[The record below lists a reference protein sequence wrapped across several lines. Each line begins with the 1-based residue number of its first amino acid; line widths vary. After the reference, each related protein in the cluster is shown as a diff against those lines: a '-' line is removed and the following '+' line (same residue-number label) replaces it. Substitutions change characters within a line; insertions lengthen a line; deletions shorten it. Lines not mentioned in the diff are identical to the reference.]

1 MSLTKA
7 GTIVRIDSRKGATMN
22 LNLSDWDWL
31 NAALGV
37 LFLYRGIRD
46 LYNGTGTGW
55 STEDEK
61 KHFRKFYGIASILCG
76 ALYLVNTFLPRVEP
90 LHSIL
95 MVAAL
100 VLCAALLIS
109 YLCYTLSRDDKNKK
123 WEVAMEVICA
133 ILTALF
139 GIGFGIFMALHPEDA
154 IALRSRRRYTQ
165 VPEPTEEYIKLTR
178 LEGIVVSVLCAVL
191 LVVLLFAPQ

>member
-1 MSLTKA
+1 M
-7 GTIVRIDSRKGATMN
+7 I

-55 STEDEK
+55 SSEDEK
-61 KHFRKFYGIASILCG
+61 NHFHRPFGILTLLCG
-76 ALYLVNTFLPRVEP
+76 ALYLVNIFLPRVEP

-100 VLCAALLIS
+100 VSSVALLITH
-109 YLCYTLSRDDKNKK
+109 LCYTLSRDDKNKK
-123 WEVAMEVICA
+123 
-133 ILTALF
+133 
-139 GIGFGIFMALHPEDA
+139 
-154 IALRSRRRYTQ
+154 
-165 VPEPTEEYIKLTR
+165 
-178 LEGIVVSVLCAVL
+178 
-191 LVVLLFAPQ
+191 

>member
-1 MSLTKA
+1 
-7 GTIVRIDSRKGATMN
+7 MN

-55 STEDEK
+55 SSEDEK

-109 YLCYTLSRDDKNKK
+109 YLCYTLSSDDNIQKCG
-123 WEVAMEVICA
+123 VSMVVICA
-133 ILTALF
+133 IIIALF

-178 LEGIVVSVLCAVL
+178 LEGIGLSVLCAVL

>member
-61 KHFRKFYGIASILCG
+61 KHFRKFYGIASTIGG
-76 ALYLVNTFLPRVEP
+76 AFLLVNIFLPKVEP

-100 VLCAALLIS
+100 VLCVALLIS
-109 YLCYTLSRDDKNKK
+109 YLCYALSRSDKTKK
-123 WEVAMEVICA
+123 
-133 ILTALF
+133 
-139 GIGFGIFMALHPEDA
+139 
-154 IALRSRRRYTQ
+154 
-165 VPEPTEEYIKLTR
+165 
-178 LEGIVVSVLCAVL
+178 
-191 LVVLLFAPQ
+191 

>member
-22 LNLSDWDWL
+22 LNLSGWDWL

-61 KHFRKFYGIASILCG
+61 KHFRKFYGIASTIGG
-76 ALYLVNTFLPRVEP
+76 AFLLVNIFLPKVEP

-100 VLCAALLIS
+100 VLCVALLIS
-109 YLCYTLSRDDKNKK
+109 YLCYALSRSDKTKK
-123 WEVAMEVICA
+123 
-133 ILTALF
+133 
-139 GIGFGIFMALHPEDA
+139 
-154 IALRSRRRYTQ
+154 
-165 VPEPTEEYIKLTR
+165 
-178 LEGIVVSVLCAVL
+178 
-191 LVVLLFAPQ
+191 

>member
-7 GTIVRIDSRKGATMN
+7 GTIVRIDSRKGTTMN
-22 LNLSDWDWL
+22 LNLSGWDWL

-55 STEDEK
+55 SSEDEK
-61 KHFRKFYGIASILCG
+61 KHFRKFYGIASTIGG
-76 ALYLVNTFLPRVEP
+76 AFLLVNIFLPKVEP
-90 LHSIL
+90 LNSIL

-109 YLCYTLSRDDKNKK
+109 HLFYTLSRDDKTKK
-123 WEVAMEVICA
+123 
-133 ILTALF
+133 
-139 GIGFGIFMALHPEDA
+139 
-154 IALRSRRRYTQ
+154 
-165 VPEPTEEYIKLTR
+165 
-178 LEGIVVSVLCAVL
+178 
-191 LVVLLFAPQ
+191 

>member
-7 GTIVRIDSRKGATMN
+7 GTIVRIDSRKGAAMN
-22 LNLSDWDWL
+22 LNLSGWDWL

-55 STEDEK
+55 SSEDEK
-61 KHFRKFYGIASILCG
+61 KHFRKFYGIASTIGG
-76 ALYLVNTFLPRVEP
+76 AFLLVNIFLPKVEP
-90 LHSIL
+90 LNSIL

-109 YLCYTLSRDDKNKK
+109 YLCYALSRSDKTKK
-123 WEVAMEVICA
+123 
-133 ILTALF
+133 
-139 GIGFGIFMALHPEDA
+139 
-154 IALRSRRRYTQ
+154 
-165 VPEPTEEYIKLTR
+165 
-178 LEGIVVSVLCAVL
+178 
-191 LVVLLFAPQ
+191 

>member
-1 MSLTKA
+1 MESFVSVSTLLNLVLTVIWFISGIRDFQGKDPFLDLPFNQYHRDPEYRAFWQKKNGVFYMLNSIALWETFFILSLTKA

-55 STEDEK
+55 SSEDEK

-90 LHSIL
+90 LNSIL

-109 YLCYTLSRDDKNKK
+109 YLCYTLSRDDKTKK
-123 WEVAMEVICA
+123 
-133 ILTALF
+133 
-139 GIGFGIFMALHPEDA
+139 
-154 IALRSRRRYTQ
+154 
-165 VPEPTEEYIKLTR
+165 
-178 LEGIVVSVLCAVL
+178 
-191 LVVLLFAPQ
+191 

>member
-7 GTIVRIDSRKGATMN
+7 GIIVRIDSRKGTTMN
-22 LNLSDWDWL
+22 LNLSGWDWL

-61 KHFRKFYGIASILCG
+61 KHFRKFYGIASTIGG
-76 ALYLVNTFLPRVEP
+76 AFLLVNIFLPKVEP

-100 VLCAALLIS
+100 VLCVALLIS
-109 YLCYTLSRDDKNKK
+109 YLCYALSRSDKTKK
-123 WEVAMEVICA
+123 
-133 ILTALF
+133 
-139 GIGFGIFMALHPEDA
+139 
-154 IALRSRRRYTQ
+154 
-165 VPEPTEEYIKLTR
+165 
-178 LEGIVVSVLCAVL
+178 
-191 LVVLLFAPQ
+191 

>member
-7 GTIVRIDSRKGATMN
+7 GTIVQIDSRKGATMN

-61 KHFRKFYGIASILCG
+61 KHFRKFYGIASTIGG
-76 ALYLVNTFLPRVEP
+76 AFLLVNIFLPKVEP
-90 LHSIL
+90 LNSIL

-100 VLCAALLIS
+100 VFCVILLIS
-109 YLCYTLSRDDKNKK
+109 HLCYTLSRDDKTKK
-123 WEVAMEVICA
+123 
-133 ILTALF
+133 
-139 GIGFGIFMALHPEDA
+139 
-154 IALRSRRRYTQ
+154 
-165 VPEPTEEYIKLTR
+165 
-178 LEGIVVSVLCAVL
+178 
-191 LVVLLFAPQ
+191 

>member
-1 MSLTKA
+1 
-7 GTIVRIDSRKGATMN
+7 MN

-55 STEDEK
+55 SSEDEK
-61 KHFRKFYGIASILCG
+61 KNFSKFSGIVLLICG
-76 ALYLVNTFLPRVEP
+76 AFWLVNIFLPTVEP
-90 LHSIL
+90 LNSIL

-109 YLCYTLSRDDKNKK
+109 YLCYALSRDDKTKK
-123 WEVAMEVICA
+123 
-133 ILTALF
+133 
-139 GIGFGIFMALHPEDA
+139 
-154 IALRSRRRYTQ
+154 
-165 VPEPTEEYIKLTR
+165 
-178 LEGIVVSVLCAVL
+178 
-191 LVVLLFAPQ
+191 

>member
-61 KHFRKFYGIASILCG
+61 KHFRKFYGIASTVGG
-76 ALYLVNTFLPRVEP
+76 AFLLVNIFLPKVEP
-90 LHSIL
+90 LNSIL

-109 YLCYTLSRDDKNKK
+109 YLCYALSRSDKTKK
-123 WEVAMEVICA
+123 
-133 ILTALF
+133 
-139 GIGFGIFMALHPEDA
+139 
-154 IALRSRRRYTQ
+154 
-165 VPEPTEEYIKLTR
+165 
-178 LEGIVVSVLCAVL
+178 
-191 LVVLLFAPQ
+191 

>member
-7 GTIVRIDSRKGATMN
+7 GTIVRIDSRKGVTMN

-76 ALYLVNTFLPRVEP
+76 ALYLVNIFLPKVKP
-90 LHSIL
+90 LNSIL

-100 VLCAALLIS
+100 VFSVVLLIS
-109 YLCYTLSRDDKNKK
+109 HLCYLLSKDDKK
-123 WEVAMEVICA
+123 
-133 ILTALF
+133 
-139 GIGFGIFMALHPEDA
+139 
-154 IALRSRRRYTQ
+154 
-165 VPEPTEEYIKLTR
+165 
-178 LEGIVVSVLCAVL
+178 
-191 LVVLLFAPQ
+191 

>member
-7 GTIVRIDSRKGATMN
+7 GIIVRIDSRKGTTMN
-22 LNLSDWDWL
+22 LNLSGWDRL

-55 STEDEK
+55 SSEDEK
-61 KHFRKFYGIASILCG
+61 KHFRKFYGIASTIGG
-76 ALYLVNTFLPRVEP
+76 AFLLVNIFLPKVEP
-90 LHSIL
+90 LNSIL

-109 YLCYTLSRDDKNKK
+109 YLCYALSRSDKTKK
-123 WEVAMEVICA
+123 
-133 ILTALF
+133 
-139 GIGFGIFMALHPEDA
+139 
-154 IALRSRRRYTQ
+154 
-165 VPEPTEEYIKLTR
+165 
-178 LEGIVVSVLCAVL
+178 
-191 LVVLLFAPQ
+191 

>member
-55 STEDEK
+55 SSEDEK
-61 KHFRKFYGIASILCG
+61 KHFRKFYGIASTIGG
-76 ALYLVNTFLPRVEP
+76 AFLLVNIFLPKVEP
-90 LHSIL
+90 LNSIL

-100 VLCAALLIS
+100 VFSVVLLIS
-109 YLCYTLSRDDKNKK
+109 HLCYILSKDDKK
-123 WEVAMEVICA
+123 
-133 ILTALF
+133 
-139 GIGFGIFMALHPEDA
+139 
-154 IALRSRRRYTQ
+154 
-165 VPEPTEEYIKLTR
+165 
-178 LEGIVVSVLCAVL
+178 
-191 LVVLLFAPQ
+191 

>member
-7 GTIVRIDSRKGATMN
+7 GTIVRIDSRKGTTMN

-61 KHFRKFYGIASILCG
+61 KHFHKFYGIASTIGGTFL
-76 ALYLVNTFLPRVEP
+76 LVNIFLPKVEP
-90 LHSIL
+90 LNSIL
-95 MVAAL
+95 MVATL

-109 YLCYTLSRDDKNKK
+109 YLCYILSKDDKK
-123 WEVAMEVICA
+123 
-133 ILTALF
+133 
-139 GIGFGIFMALHPEDA
+139 
-154 IALRSRRRYTQ
+154 
-165 VPEPTEEYIKLTR
+165 
-178 LEGIVVSVLCAVL
+178 
-191 LVVLLFAPQ
+191 

>member
-61 KHFRKFYGIASILCG
+61 KHFRKFYGIASTIGG
-76 ALYLVNTFLPRVEP
+76 AFLLVNIFLPMVEP

-95 MVAAL
+95 MGAAL
-100 VLCAALLIS
+100 VLCVALLIS
-109 YLCYTLSRDDKNKK
+109 YLCYALSRSDKTKK
-123 WEVAMEVICA
+123 
-133 ILTALF
+133 
-139 GIGFGIFMALHPEDA
+139 
-154 IALRSRRRYTQ
+154 
-165 VPEPTEEYIKLTR
+165 
-178 LEGIVVSVLCAVL
+178 
-191 LVVLLFAPQ
+191 

>member
-7 GTIVRIDSRKGATMN
+7 GTIVRIDSRKGVTMN

-55 STEDEK
+55 SSEDEK
-61 KHFRKFYGIASILCG
+61 KHFHSFFGILSILCG
-76 ALYLVNTFLPRVEP
+76 ALYLVNIFLPKVEP
-90 LHSIL
+90 LNSIL

-100 VLCAALLIS
+100 VFCVILLIS
-109 YLCYTLSRDDKNKK
+109 HLCYALSRDDKTKK
-123 WEVAMEVICA
+123 
-133 ILTALF
+133 
-139 GIGFGIFMALHPEDA
+139 
-154 IALRSRRRYTQ
+154 
-165 VPEPTEEYIKLTR
+165 
-178 LEGIVVSVLCAVL
+178 
-191 LVVLLFAPQ
+191 

>member
-7 GTIVRIDSRKGATMN
+7 GTIVQIDSRKGATMN

-55 STEDEK
+55 SSEDEK
-61 KHFRKFYGIASILCG
+61 KHFHSSFGILSILCG
-76 ALYLVNTFLPRVEP
+76 ALYLVNIFLPTVET
-90 LHSIL
+90 LNSCL
-95 MVAAL
+95 MVATL

-109 YLCYTLSRDDKNKK
+109 YLCYALS
-123 WEVAMEVICA
+123 
-133 ILTALF
+133 
-139 GIGFGIFMALHPEDA
+139 
-154 IALRSRRRYTQ
+154 
-165 VPEPTEEYIKLTR
+165 
-178 LEGIVVSVLCAVL
+178 
-191 LVVLLFAPQ
+191 

>member
-7 GTIVRIDSRKGATMN
+7 GTIVRINSRKGAAMN
-22 LNLSDWDWL
+22 LNLSGWDWL

-61 KHFRKFYGIASILCG
+61 KHFRKFYGIASTIGG
-76 ALYLVNTFLPRVEP
+76 AFLLVNIFLPKVEP

-100 VLCAALLIS
+100 VLCVALLIS
-109 YLCYTLSRDDKNKK
+109 HLCYTLSRDDKTKK
-123 WEVAMEVICA
+123 
-133 ILTALF
+133 
-139 GIGFGIFMALHPEDA
+139 
-154 IALRSRRRYTQ
+154 
-165 VPEPTEEYIKLTR
+165 
-178 LEGIVVSVLCAVL
+178 
-191 LVVLLFAPQ
+191 